1 MAVREKFVRSGDWR
15 TLETFWNVT
24 TTAWFQKPAGAEVKI
39 RYSGWWFGA
48 DRQRQRLDGST
59 VKRLV
64 ISRWSVFTARLQ
76 IRVTNDTAV
85 IYVVEAG
92 DVANLP
98 PTFQQVQKYENGANR
113 VSISRLIQFCEAL
126 DVPPSQV
133 LDGLSTAR
141 QPKADPLQP
150 LRTERGV
157 RDQPMLMRFAGRA
170 IVGIGRSS
178 SLP

>member
-1 MAVREKFVRSGDWR
+1 MPVREKFVRSGDWR

-48 DRQRQRLDGST
+48 DRQRQRIDGST

-85 IYVVEAG
+85 IYSSRPVTSPTC
-92 DVANLP
+92 P
-98 PTFQQVQKYENGANR
+98 PESPFDPPRHG
-113 VSISRLIQFCEAL
+113 SILH
-126 DVPPSQV
+126 
-133 LDGLSTAR
+133 
-141 QPKADPLQP
+141 PLQA
-150 LRTERGV
+150 RRRG
-157 RDQPMLMRFAGRA
+157 AGT
-170 IVGIGRSS
+170 
-178 SLP
+178 

>member
-1 MAVREKFVRSGDWR
+1 MPVREKFVRSGDWR

-76 IRVTNDTAV
+76 IRVSNDTAV

-98 PTFQQVQKYENGANR
+98 PGISFDPARVPRPRPTCGAISSSARLPCTRWSSRWSDKLLGTTCRR
-113 VSISRLIQFCEAL
+113 VTISQAEMLQ
-126 DVPPSQV
+126 S
-133 LDGLSTAR
+133 AR
-141 QPKADPLQP
+141 CACS
-150 LRTERGV
+150 E
-157 RDQPMLMRFAGRA
+157 FAGQ
-170 IVGIGRSS
+170 
-178 SLP
+178 L

>member
-1 MAVREKFVRSGDWR
+1 VRDHAGPREVRPFRRLAHAGDI
-15 TLETFWNVT
+15 LERHHDSMVPEDCGHRSEDPLN
-24 TTAWFQKPAGAEVKI
+24 
-39 RYSGWWFGA
+39 SGWWFGA

-98 PTFQQVQKYENGANR
+98 PG
-113 VSISRLIQFCEAL
+113 ISF
-126 DVPPSQV
+126 
-133 LDGLSTAR
+133 
-141 QPKADPLQP
+141 
-150 LRTERGV
+150 
-157 RDQPMLMRFAGRA
+157 
-170 IVGIGRSS
+170 
-178 SLP
+178 